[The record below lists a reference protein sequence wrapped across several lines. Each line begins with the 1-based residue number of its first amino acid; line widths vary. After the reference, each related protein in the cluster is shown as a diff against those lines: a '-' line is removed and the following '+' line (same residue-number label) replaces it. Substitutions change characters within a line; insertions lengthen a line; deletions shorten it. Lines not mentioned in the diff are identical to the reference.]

1 MTKKVTN
8 KNLSTIFFV
17 LFFGFAVLFAT
28 NRYTTNMIMSMICLQ
43 FSLSFKT
50 WQLIRGEEE

>member
-28 NRYTTNMIMSMICLQ
+28 NMYTINMIMSMICLQ